1 MFSSSV
7 IRRGRCSLARPPAAT
22 RCKVIVVDRGQPQTS
37 AKGQQHAAIHRCLA
51 GAAATAPPARGGGA
65 PSEEEAAGKVQGSIA
80 SCCGTKHNL
89 VLGLG
94 IEQHQ
99 CFLSETTGGTV
110 NWRRHASTL
119 SRGDTCCL
127 SLQPGA
133 ASSALRSRALQTG
146 GPALQ
151 LDRRGFSAGQGPDS
165 DDDDDD
171 EYDYSSGDSGSDS
184 ESESEST
191 LFGASSGAKMAAKTE
206 EAGALAA
213 VKEPPAKKNTK
224 PRIPRNRRGGK
235 DEKNPSPTEAVQAV
249 AVADGDAGT
258 PAPSLEAS
266 EAPLKKAPKAKTPR
280 KRRGNQGKKNPSPTA
295 AAQAAEA
302 ADGEEAGTT
311 ATEAAADPPAANKAP
326 KAKAPRKRRGG
337 QGESSRSPNA
347 GPKDAERKGAA
358 ADAAEVRTDP
368 RVPEERKATFERARR
383 AGVARRIEEGGGVPR
398 DSDSGSGSGSGS
410 EADSGGEGDE
420 GGVPDES
427 PFPWK
432 EAETPPFT
440 WQDPDA
446 PVVPKPFLGGSGA
459 DGEKGG
465 AAAGAEAK
473 STDGGGKAS
482 SLAAGQRKKT
492 QQQQLQLQQEEHP
505 VLGCL
510 VADLKYKRVYVSS
523 LEALEKVRVWEEA
536 RTLRPVHAAEIFE
549 GKAIEAQKLEVR
561 RVKEDGKEEK
571 DDNLLTKRNQQ
582 YVLGVVDG
590 QHRLRALKML
600 ADAKMWDHS
609 ERNVVVEVFDAKDE
623 RDIEELYAEINRRER
638 REPYRALPPQAE
650 PVQIDLDI
658 PGPQEVYKCA
668 EEVVLH
674 LYKQF
679 RPMFGGKRVRPPTLN
694 AIVFREN
701 LIRTGLIERHELFT
715 PHLLLDFL
723 LRVNDM
729 MSKRDVQTWALM
741 VGDEEGCYKTKRAL
755 MTALKRA
762 KQHNFY

>member
-37 AKGQQHAAIHRCLA
+37 RKGQQHAAIHRCPA

-65 PSEEEAAGKVQGSIA
+65 PSGEAAAGKVQGSIA

-89 VLGLG
+89 VLGPG
-94 IEQHQ
+94 IKQHQ
-99 CFLSETTGGTV
+99 YFLSETTGGTV

-119 SRGDTCCL
+119 SRGDNCCL
-127 SLQPGA
+127 SLRPGA
-133 ASSALRSRALQTG
+133 ASSALRSRSLQTG

-165 DDDDDD
+165 DHDGGY

-184 ESESEST
+184 ECESEST
-191 LFGASSGAKMAAKTE
+191 LFGASSGAKTAAKTE
-206 EAGALAA
+206 EAGALTA

-235 DEKNPSPTEAVQAV
+235 GERNPSPTEAVQAV

-258 PAPSLEAS
+258 PAPSPEAS
-266 EAPLKKAPKAKTPR
+266 EAPPKKAPKAKTPR
-280 KRRGNQGKKNPSPTA
+280 KRRGNQVKRNPSPTA

-358 ADAAEVRTDP
+358 ANAAEAGTDP
-368 RVPEERKATFERARR
+368 RVPKERKASFERARR

-420 GGVPDES
+420 GSVPDES

-473 STDGGGKAS
+473 STGGGGKS
-482 SLAAGQRKKT
+482 TRRRGQRKKT

-571 DDNLLTKRNQQ
+571 DENLLTKRNQQ

-623 RDIEELYAEINRRER
+623 RDIEELYAEINR
-638 REPYRALPPQAE
+638 AE

-674 LYKQF
+674 LYK
-679 RPMFGGKRVRPPTLN
+679 
-694 AIVFREN
+694 

-723 LRVNDM
+723 LRVNEM
-729 MSKRDVQTWALM
+729 MSRRDVQTWALM
-741 VGDEEGCYKTKRAL
+741 VGDEEGCYY
-755 MTALKRA
+755 
-762 KQHNFY
+762 QNS

>member
-1 MFSSSV
+1 MFSSGV

-22 RCKVIVVDRGQPQTS
+22 RCNAVVVDRGQPQTS
-37 AKGQQHAAIHRCLA
+37 RKGRQHAAIHRCLS
-51 GAAATAPPARGGGA
+51 GAAATAPPARGGGVA
-65 PSEEEAAGKVQGSIA
+65 LGEAVAEKVQGSIA
-80 SCCGTKHNL
+80 SGCGTKHNP

-94 IEQHQ
+94 NEHQ
-99 CFLSETTGGTV
+99 SFLSETTGGTV

-119 SRGDTCCL
+119 SRGDMCCL
-127 SLQPGA
+127 SLRPGA
-133 ASSALRSRALQTG
+133 SSSALRSRALQAG

-165 DDDDDD
+165 DHDGDD
-171 EYDYSSGDSGSDS
+171 EYDYSSGDSGSDI
-184 ESESEST
+184 ECESEST
-191 LFGASSGAKMAAKTE
+191 LFGASSGAETAAKTE
-206 EAGALAA
+206 EAGAPAA
-213 VKEPPAKKNTK
+213 VKEPSAKTNTK
-224 PRIPRNRRGGK
+224 PRKPRNRRGGK
-235 DEKNPSPTEAVQAV
+235 GERNPSPTEAAQAV
-249 AVADGDAGT
+249 AVADGEAGT
-258 PAPSLEAS
+258 PAPSPEVS
-266 EAPLKKAPKAKTPR
+266 EAPSKKAPKAKPPR
-280 KRRGNQGKKNPSPTA
+280 KKRGNQGKRNPSPTA

-311 ATEAAADPPAANKAP
+311 ATEAAADPPAATKAP

-337 QGESSRSPNA
+337 QGESPRSPNA
-347 GPKDAERKGAA
+347 GPIDAERKDTA
-358 ADAAEVRTDP
+358 ADVAKAGTDP
-368 RVPEERKATFERARR
+368 RVPEERKGSFERARR

-398 DSDSGSGSGSGS
+398 DSGSGSDSGS

-420 GGVPDES
+420 CGVPDES

-446 PVVPKPFLGGSGA
+446 PVVPKPFLAGSVA

-465 AAAGAEAK
+465 ATAGAEAK
-473 STDGGGKAS
+473 STGSGGKAS

-492 QQQQLQLQQEEHP
+492 QQQQLQQLQEEHP

-510 VADLKYKRVYVSS
+510 VADLKYKRVYVTS

-536 RTLRPVHAAEIFE
+536 RTLRPVHATEIFE

-561 RVKEDGKEEK
+561 RVREDGKEEK

-638 REPYRALPPQAE
+638 KRALLAE

-674 LYKQF
+674 LYK
-679 RPMFGGKRVRPPTLN
+679 
-694 AIVFREN
+694 

-723 LRVNDM
+723 LRVNEM

-741 VGDEEGCYKTKRAL
+741 VGDEEGCY
-755 MTALKRA
+755 
-762 KQHNFY
+762 